1 MTKFLQHLDYYL
13 VALFNGLRS
22 RTSPTGIVA
31 LGRAWILSGAEKL
44 EARKMLENGDESLP
58 STARCAER
66 SLSCAY
72 VFICIQPSVTAGCI
86 QWRVLQR

>member
-44 EARKMLENGDESLP
+44 EARKMP
-58 STARCAER
+58 
-66 SLSCAY
+66 
-72 VFICIQPSVTAGCI
+72 
-86 QWRVLQR
+86 